1 MELHSKS
8 VNIFHSRSSLQR
20 IVNTYLPTLSLLASC
35 STVLIYGQIYSF
47 YSMKVAYMVSF
58 FVFVIGSGVAASA
71 PNSTAFI
78 VGRALSGLG
87 SAGVFAGSSM

>member
-1 MELHSKS
+1 
-8 VNIFHSRSSLQR
+8 
-20 IVNTYLPTLSLLASC
+20 
-35 STVLIYGQIYSF
+35 
-47 YSMKVAYMVSF
+47 MKLAYMVSF
-58 FVFVIGSGVAASA
+58 FIFVIGSIVAASA